1 LLQNTFIARSS
12 ASFTSK
18 ARGRPIAIV
27 DLQFCS
33 DHYISLLTGC
43 VQTPICI
50 DRYRIVE
57 TGSMAR
63 MQRVVRAVP
72 VTVLTVAPR
81 KVRVSKFS
89 GTNGRAGFRESR
101 RVRT

>member
-1 LLQNTFIARSS
+1 
-12 ASFTSK
+12 
-18 ARGRPIAIV
+18 
-27 DLQFCS
+27 
-33 DHYISLLTGC
+33 
-43 VQTPICI
+43 
-50 DRYRIVE
+50 
-57 TGSMAR
+57 MAR